1 MIVTT
6 TNTVQGRSI
15 SEYLGIVFGEEVAG
29 EGFSG
34 WLGNFEGSFI
44 NLRNQA
50 LNEMCQNAAGLG
62 ANAVVGVSI
71 NYSSIVK
78 PHSGASTNTYLM
90 NALYYDGCV
99 DDIRQYYS
107 NGVLV
112 FDDARA
118 YIHAQTND
126 FMTWLQI
133 SRRQK
138 SIDFISVFH
147 GLTQVPPQYF
157 TFASNLFLF
166 YTKDNIKRRGVY
178 VDETDFVRI
187 QETKRRIAQKVAD
200 GDKYYFELINL
211 DARI

>member
-15 SEYLGIVFGEEVAG
+15 SEYLGIVSGEEVAG

-90 NALYYDGCV
+90 VTATGTAV
-99 DDIRQYYS
+99 KI
-107 NGVLV
+107 
-112 FDDARA
+112 
-118 YIHAQTND
+118 
-126 FMTWLQI
+126 
-133 SRRQK
+133 
-138 SIDFISVFH
+138 
-147 GLTQVPPQYF
+147 
-157 TFASNLFLF
+157 
-166 YTKDNIKRRGVY
+166 
-178 VDETDFVRI
+178 
-187 QETKRRIAQKVAD
+187 
-200 GDKYYFELINL
+200 
-211 DARI
+211 

>member
-71 NYSSIVK
+71 DY
-78 PHSGASTNTYLM
+78 T
-90 NALYYDGCV
+90 
-99 DDIRQYYS
+99 
-107 NGVLV
+107 
-112 FDDARA
+112 
-118 YIHAQTND
+118 
-126 FMTWLQI
+126 
-133 SRRQK
+133 
-138 SIDFISVFH
+138 SIDVTNSDDSMMVTVT
-147 GLTQVPPQYF
+147 GT
-157 TFASNLFLF
+157 A
-166 YTKDNIKRRGVY
+166 
-178 VDETDFVRI
+178 VRI
-187 QETKRRIAQKVAD
+187 
-200 GDKYYFELINL
+200 
-211 DARI
+211 

>member
-1 MIVTT
+1 METERIANCDIICGVNGTGKTTLLKRLLIRYYEAGNRILIVTPHPNEWSNVPDVHPT
-6 TNTVQGRSI
+6 LRHHIATYT
-15 SEYLGIVFGEEVAG
+15 
-29 EGFSG
+29 G
-34 WLGNFEGSFI
+34 WRRI
-44 NLRNQA
+44 
-50 LNEMCQNAAGLG
+50 
-62 ANAVVGVSI
+62 
-71 NYSSIVK
+71 
-78 PHSGASTNTYLM
+78 
-90 NALYYDGCV
+90 LYYDGCV

-178 VDETDFVRI
+178 VDEIDFVRI
-187 QETKRRIAQKVAD
+187 QEAKRRIAQKVAD